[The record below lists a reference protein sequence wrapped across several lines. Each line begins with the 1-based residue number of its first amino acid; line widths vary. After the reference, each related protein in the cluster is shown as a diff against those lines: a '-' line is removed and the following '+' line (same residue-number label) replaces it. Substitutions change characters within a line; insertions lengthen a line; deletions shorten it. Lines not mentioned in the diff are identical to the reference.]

1 MERVR
6 EGRGE
11 KGKTTDPSRWRKEER
26 WDGWG
31 CGQGVKSL
39 IWGRW
44 WPPDGPGKR
53 YGGQWALSLEL
64 GQRLAAGALDIWE
77 MELDEVPGQSM
88 EARQGG
94 APLSPEML
102 MCPVRRGL
110 RADPQSG
117 KQEVIGD
124 LEQSH
129 FSEVPGRRGSSSRR
143 SSKWEGRRKQ
153 QVELTFVRS
162 FAING
167 EQRSRMAAEREVGS
181 RDRVQ
186 QHAFMLLERSSKE
199 RSHAAG
205 EEGGGRP

>member
-1 MERVR
+1 MGWLGVR
-6 EGRGE
+6 G
-11 KGKTTDPSRWRKEER
+11 
-26 WDGWG
+26 
-31 CGQGVKSL
+31 GVKSL

-77 MELDEVPGQSM
+77 MEWNEVPGQSM

-94 APLSPEML
+94 AQLSPEML

-129 FSEVPGRRGSSSRR
+129 FSEVPGRRGSSSRL
-143 SSKWEGRRKQ
+143 SSKWGGRREAASLTNLCEEFCYKWGAEKQ
-153 QVELTFVRS
+153 D
-162 FAING
+162 
-167 EQRSRMAAEREVGS
+167 GS
-181 RDRVQ
+181 
-186 QHAFMLLERSSKE
+186 
-199 RSHAAG
+199 
-205 EEGGGRP
+205 